1 MLEIQYIAT
10 DNLIPYI
17 NNSRTH
23 SEAQIHQITAS
34 IVEFG
39 FTNPVL
45 IDEKGMIIAGHGR
58 VEAAKVLGIDEIPT
72 ITLKGLTDIQ
82 RQAYVIADNKLSLN
96 SDWDYENLRQEI
108 ENLTETDFDID
119 LIGFSEVEI
128 MNLLD
133 MSEDT
138 SASDEWEGMPEYDQ
152 PNAESFRHCTVHFEN
167 EDDAQEFFS
176 LIGQTNTGKTNSIW
190 HPQKERRDTESKR
203 YQ

>member
-128 MNLLD
+128 INLLD
-133 MSEDT
+133 MS
-138 SASDEWEGMPEYDQ
+138 
-152 PNAESFRHCTVHFEN
+152 
-167 EDDAQEFFS
+167 
-176 LIGQTNTGKTNSIW
+176 
-190 HPQKERRDTESKR
+190 
-203 YQ
+203 

>member
-10 DNLIPYI
+10 DKLIPYI

-58 VEAAKVLGIDEIPT
+58 VEAAKALGIDEVPT

-108 ENLTETDFDID
+108 
-119 LIGFSEVEI
+119 
-128 MNLLD
+128 
-133 MSEDT
+133 
-138 SASDEWEGMPEYDQ
+138 
-152 PNAESFRHCTVHFEN
+152 
-167 EDDAQEFFS
+167 
-176 LIGQTNTGKTNSIW
+176 
-190 HPQKERRDTESKR
+190 
-203 YQ
+203 

>member
-1 MLEIQYIAT
+1 MLKIQYIAT
-10 DNLIPYI
+10 DKLIPYI

-58 VEAAKVLGIDEIPT
+58 VEAAKVLGIDEVPT

-108 ENLTETDFDID
+108 ERLTETDFDID
-119 LIGFSEVEI
+119 LIGFSEIEI
-128 MNLLD
+128 MNLLN

-138 SASDEWEGMPEYDQ
+138 SAFDEWEGMPEYDQ
-152 PNAESFRHCTVHFEN
+152 PNSHSFRHCTVHFEN

-190 HPQKERRDTESKR
+190 HPQKEKRDLESKR
-203 YQ
+203 YK

>member
-58 VEAAKVLGIDEIPT
+58 VEAAKVLGIDEVPT

-82 RQAYVIADNKLSLN
+82 RQAYVIADNKLALN
-96 SDWDYENLRQEI
+96 SNWDFEMLQNEI
-108 ENLTETDFDID
+108 DFLKDLDFDISV
-119 LIGFSEVEI
+119 IGFDDSELNFEDI
-128 MNLLD
+128 DYSALD
-133 MSEDT
+133 GESVDSQLDDM
-138 SASDEWEGMPEYDQ
+138 ASGVRKAIQIEFEPDHYEEAQSLVKFWREQGAYVGYMLMEYL
-152 PNAESFRHCTVHFEN
+152 R
-167 EDDAQEFFS
+167 
-176 LIGQTNTGKTNSIW
+176 
-190 HPQKERRDTESKR
+190 KEKDKL
-203 YQ
+203 